1 MSVLWAIQK
10 TVENVLCTEHTVQ
23 YDRKFKKDMSR
34 KKDWRKMPRKYVIK
48 DQTIYGLYGKNTL
61 PVFIDTSQ
69 ECADF
74 LGISRDNFI
83 RTAGKIRKGIMHYVR
98 RTYSI
103 ALIGKESEL
112 EKVK

>member
-1 MSVLWAIQK
+1 MGDTKNCGKCPVYRTHCTVKQKIQEGYEQEERL
-10 TVENVLCTEHTVQ
+10 V
-23 YDRKFKKDMSR
+23 
-34 KKDWRKMPRKYVIK
+34 KMARKYVVK

-61 PVFIDTSQ
+61 PVFIGTSQ

-74 LGISRDNFI
+74 LGMSRDNFI

-103 ALIGKESEL
+103 ALI
-112 EKVK
+112 

>member
-1 MSVLWAIQK
+1 
-10 TVENVLCTEHTVQ
+10 
-23 YDRKFKKDMSR
+23 MSR
-34 KKDWRKMPRKYVIK
+34 KQDWCAMTRKYAVK
-48 DQTIYGLYGKNTL
+48 DKKIYGLYGKNTL
-61 PVFIDTSQ
+61 PVFIGTSQ

-74 LGISRDNFI
+74 LGMSRDNFI

-112 EKVK
+112 DNVK